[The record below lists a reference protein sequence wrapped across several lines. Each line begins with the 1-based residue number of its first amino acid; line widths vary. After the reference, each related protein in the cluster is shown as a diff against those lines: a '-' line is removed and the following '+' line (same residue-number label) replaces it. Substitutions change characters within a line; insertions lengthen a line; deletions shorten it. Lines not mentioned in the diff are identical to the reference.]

1 MRIAIFSDVHGNLT
15 ALNAVLADIKNQ
27 APDLVIFA
35 GDLCLYGPR
44 PAECVARI
52 QQEKIAAIYGNKDQ
66 ELSNRPILST
76 HVEEATRKRQQSIEN
91 IVDWTIV
98 QLSEEQRAWLHALPF
113 HRRISPTVD
122 PRDDL
127 FIFHANPKDVEQH
140 IYPPEDKQ
148 TAVYGEVK
156 QPDDDPALH
165 YMLRDVVCRTLA
177 FGHVHI
183 PSVRRWQNLVLAN
196 ISSVSLARDGDR
208 RAKYGLFR
216 WHQDGGWHI
225 EHRYV
230 EYDME
235 KELALLADIRPP
247 DWESVSRQLETARL

>member
-15 ALNAVLADIKNQ
+15 ALNAVLADIKKQ
-27 APDLVIFA
+27 TPDLIIFA

-52 QQEKIAAIYGNKDQ
+52 QQEEIAAVYGNEDQ
-66 ELSNRPILST
+66 VLSNRPILSI
-76 HVEEATRKRQQSIEN
+76 HVQEAKRERRQSIED

-98 QLSEEQRAWLHALPF
+98 QLSEEQRAWLHVLPF

-122 PRDDL
+122 PQDDL
-127 FIFHANPKDVEQH
+127 FIFHANPKDVGRP

-156 QPDDDPALH
+156 QPDDDPALRH
-165 YMLRDVVCRTLA
+165 MLREMVCGTLA

-183 PSVRRWQNLVLAN
+183 PSVRRWQDLVLAN

-208 RAKYGLFR
+208 RAKYGLFTWR
-216 WHQDGGWHI
+216 GDEGWQI
-225 EHRYV
+225 EHQFV
-230 EYDME
+230 EYDMDQ
-235 KELALLADIRPP
+235 ELALLADIRPP
-247 DWESVSRQLETARL
+247 DWESLSRQLETARP